1 MYVLLYLV
9 SYYGGSMFANLVND
23 LSTALNTLRELG
35 VERKDLE
42 KVLRDS
48 YSLNELRSALDE
60 AENDLE
66 NLGVL

>member
-1 MYVLLYLV
+1 
-9 SYYGGSMFANLVND
+9 MFANLVND
-23 LSTALNTLRELG
+23 LSNALNTLRECG
-35 VERKDLE
+35 AERKDLE

-66 NLGVL
+66 NLGYYE